1 MSKEE
6 LLRRCLERVDQL
18 TVSDGAMTFLD
29 LVLGDMLYVLGAQ
42 PPFTPKQARI
52 LRAVS
57 EWPTTNGG
65 VAD

>member
-29 LVLGDMLYVLGAQ
+29 LVLGDMLYILGAQ
-42 PPFTPKQARI
+42 APFTPKQARI
-52 LRAVS
+52 LRAIS
-57 EWPTTNGG
+57 EWPTMNGEPT
-65 VAD
+65 